1 MDFSSRATAK
11 DAEICCR
18 RAYAFDSLAA
28 SLSFDAFFCGRHSF
42 LRCPE
47 VTPRLDFKSLPC
59 VKGGA
64 EGRGGGIVASN
75 VQEDNPSVANAPAPF
90 AQGSL
95 S

>member
-1 MDFSSRATAK
+1 M
-11 DAEICCR
+11 
-18 RAYAFDSLAA
+18 AA
-28 SLSFDAFFCGRHSF
+28 LSFARFFVPSRLAFNALFCGRHSF
-42 LRCPE
+42 WRCLE

-64 EGRGGGIVASN
+64 EERGGGIVASI
-75 VQEDNPSVANAPAPF
+75 VQGNNPSVANAPAPF